1 MEIQV
6 KKWGNSL
13 ALRIPKPIARRR
25 IGVETGSVVRL
36 SLLRGADLTISP
48 AKRSN
53 ARLDD
58 LLAGVTEYNLH
69 GETDT
74 GPAMGK
80 EVW

>member
-13 ALRIPKPIARRR
+13 ALRIPKPIARR

-36 SLLRGADLTISP
+36 SLRGTDLTISP
-48 AKRSN
+48 VKRSN